1 MQLATARDT
10 RVRNLGENDPI
21 RILHISDLQ
30 FGPELPADFN
40 IKSALAA
47 GAIRRHWDGP
57 PTFIAITGD
66 IAERGLPS
74 EYAAAREWLTKL
86 SVELDRD
93 WSDDR
98 FLLIPGNHDLC
109 WPLAWSACIDVRNR
123 VLKAPGDFPELA
135 SFIVEPFR
143 EFSEQLGGE
152 GSWSGN
158 SQYWTSGR
166 YRRLGIV
173 LFGCNTCEQVDEWG
187 KPKQS
192 LADQTLANLFSAIR
206 LHRKDAQQALTIG
219 LIHHPLNADDPTE
232 MLASRGSF
240 LKGLSDQDGDVLIL
254 CGHVH
259 SSEYG
264 LIEIDGIR
272 LLELTASTMTKKEKH
287 RPPDSLRSF
296 GLLTLERKNNRVTGL
311 TVDVCRFE
319 RHRLEP
325 SRRLAFKRKANGQFE
340 KQKLVAARR

>member
-1 MQLATARDT
+1 MWLSRAISHSEGHASS
-10 RVRNLGENDPI
+10 NLGENDPI

-40 IKSALAA
+40 IESALAA
-47 GAIRRHWDGP
+47 GAIRHWDGP

-152 GSWSGN
+152 GSCWEIRNIGP
-158 SQYWTSGR
+158 R
-166 YRRLGIV
+166 AAYRRLGIV

-219 LIHHPLNADDPTE
+219 LIHHPLNANDPTE
-232 MLASRGSF
+232 MLPRRGSF

-272 LLELTASTMTKKEKH
+272 LLELTASTMTKKEEH
-287 RPPDSLRSF
+287 RPPNSPEELRTIDSGAEEQSSNRSYCWTF
-296 GLLTLERKNNRVTGL
+296 AVLNDIGLSRAGGSPLKERRTANSKNR
-311 TVDVCRFE
+311 
-319 RHRLEP
+319 
-325 SRRLAFKRKANGQFE
+325 SS
-340 KQKLVAARR
+340 